1 MMCDSRMW
9 RAQISALLPHCQV
22 QVGRIDTAESVALIA
37 AQLLAS
43 AAARFALA
51 GLSMATAIPNA
62 WLQVV
67 ADCGHLSTMEQ
78 PDAVS
83 AAMQAWLQ
91 AA

>member
-9 RAQISALLPHCQV
+9 RAQIRDLLPH
-22 QVGRIDTAESVALIA
+22 
-37 AQLLAS
+37 AQAPVHQ
-43 AAARFALA
+43 
-51 GLSMATAIPNA
+51 SMTNAIPNA

-67 ADCGHLSTMEQ
+67 PDCGHLSTMEQ